1 MVNVNRFSVTCIVLG
16 VLGTTTALPA
26 TKPTPA
32 IIPDNLVTCQAN
44 AGCSNQ
50 TMFGRTYK
58 VLRTDRLVVMVSI
71 SNEGPYT
78 RADISVLNSGAYS
91 TKVVPEDFR
100 IEVVS
105 PKPKVLSYIPPEN
118 LQNLPAPPPEPDVK
132 APQPAT
138 APAEAAAPQ
147 DPSKPLDIDQLY
159 IAKKKEQAL
168 QEAAEKAAAQKHL
181 APTPVQ
187 PNEVVRGRVYF
198 ERDKKAQLV
207 NVVLPIGGMVY
218 QFPYQTKH

>member
-1 MVNVNRFSVTCIVLG
+1 MVNVNKFSVTFTLLG
-16 VLGTTTALPA
+16 VLGATYAFPATHPTTTL
-26 TKPTPA
+26 
-32 IIPDNLVTCQAN
+32 IPDNIVTCQAN
-44 AGCSNQ
+44 AGCTNQ

-71 SNEGPYT
+71 SDEGPYT
-78 RADISVLNSGAYS
+78 RADVSVLNNGSYP

-100 IEVVS
+100 IEVIS
-105 PKPKVLSYIPPEN
+105 PKPKVLSYIAPEN
-118 LQNLPAPPPEPDVK
+118 LLALPAPAPEPDVK
-132 APQPAT
+132 APP
-138 APAEAAAPQ
+138 APAEAAAPTT
-147 DPSKPLDIDQLY
+147 PSNPLDIDQLY
-159 IAKKKEQAL
+159 VAKKKEQAL

-181 APTPVQ
+181 EPTPVP

-198 ERDKKAQLV
+198 ERDKKAKLV